1 MKILVCDD
9 ERIRGEKTR
18 TAIAAGT
25 DHETRLLAG
34 DDLTEQ
40 IGSLFDLAASTL
52 KPNSSTASTRSEFE
66 SEEYDIAILDNNLSE
81 LDIRNAR
88 HTAESIAGY
97 VRAFWKIPYIVS
109 LNKNPHVDFDL
120 RYLVG
125 DYQTHADLALND
137 KHLSISALWTG
148 TSVNDE
154 FRPWYWPAME
164 DVVRRRRRQIAFVKK
179 HLDDSILS
187 ALDLPNSATDRLS
200 RHALGALCAEARLVQ
215 RVTFRKFFVAS
226 CRSLPI
232 RRERELL
239 ARSITSKD
247 DPVCDIVCRVVA
259 GELDRWIRRNLL
271 APQDVLVD
279 LPHLLMRMPFL
290 LGAKAR
296 RLQAWND
303 VVAATQPPYGLSTA
317 LYRSHLRDARFRED
331 AWVKSPCFWWTC
343 LKSDRELNSRF
354 ARNRQRWAS
363 AVFCEDLSR
372 FREYRADED
381 GPSEFAAEVEGTW
394 ARRHVEI
401 VGSWSYT
408 PRSRFAK

>member
-9 ERIRGEKTR
+9 KRSKGEKTR
-18 TAIAAGT
+18 KAIAEGT
-25 DHETRLLAG
+25 DRETTLLAG
-34 DDLTEQ
+34 DELAKQ
-40 IGSLFDLAASTL
+40 IASLFDRAASMV
-52 KPNSSTASTRSEFE
+52 KPGSTTSSTRSEFE
-66 SEEYDIAILDNNLSE
+66 SDAYDIAILDNNLSE
-81 LDIRNAR
+81 LHIQGAR

-97 VRAFWKIPYIVS
+97 VRAFGKIPYIVS

-120 RYLVG
+120 RHLVG

-137 KHLSISALWTG
+137 RHLPIAALWTG
-148 TSVNDE
+148 ISANDQ
-154 FRPWYWPAME
+154 FRPWYWPPMQ
-164 DVVRRRRRQIAFVKK
+164 DVAIRRRRQIEFVKR

-187 ALDLPNSATDRLS
+187 ALGVPKTAVDRLS
-200 RHALGALCAEARLVQ
+200 RHALGALSPEARSPS

-239 ARSITSKD
+239 ARSIASKD

-259 GELDRWIRRNLL
+259 GELDRWIRRDLL

-296 RLQAWND
+296 RLQAWNA
-303 VVAATQPPYGLSTA
+303 VVSATAPPYGLSTA
-317 LYRSHLRDARFRED
+317 LYRSHLRDSRFRED
-331 AWVKSPCFWWTC
+331 AWVKSPCFWWTI
-343 LKSDRELNSRF
+343 LKSDRKLGSRF
-354 ARNRQRWAS
+354 VQNRQRWAS

-372 FREYRADED
+372 FREYGAEED

-394 ARRHVEI
+394 ARRHVEV
-401 VGSWSYT
+401 VGSWGYT
-408 PRSRFAK
+408 PKSRFAK

>member
-9 ERIRGEKTR
+9 DPDKGERTQE
-18 TAIAAGT
+18 AIAAGT

-34 DDLTEQ
+34 DELTRE
-40 IGSLFDLAASTL
+40 IRRLFGRAASTL
-52 KPNSSTASTRSEFE
+52 NPDSDSTGTPSEFE
-66 SEEYDIAILDNNLSE
+66 SDEYDIAILDNNLSE
-81 LDIRNAR
+81 LDIQSAR

-97 VRAFWKIPYIVS
+97 IRAFWKIPYLVS

-148 TSVNDE
+148 ISVNGE
-154 FRPWYWPAME
+154 FRPWYWPTLD
-164 DVVRRRRRQIAFVKK
+164 DVVDRRRRQMAFVKD

-187 ALDLPNSATDRLS
+187 ALNLPKSAVDRLS
-200 RHALGALCAEARLVQ
+200 RHAVGGLSPEARLV
-215 RVTFRKFFVAS
+215 RRITFRKFFVAS

-232 RRERELL
+232 RRERERL
-239 ARSITSKD
+239 AGSMTSKD
-247 DPVCDIVCRVVA
+247 DPLCDIVCRVVA

-271 APQDVLVD
+271 GPQDVLVD

-290 LGAKAR
+290 LGANAH

-303 VVAATQPPYGLSTA
+303 VIAATKPPYQLSPS
-317 LYRSHLRDARFRED
+317 LYRSHLRSARFDGD
-331 AWVKSPCFWWTC
+331 AWVNSPCFWWTT
-343 LKSDRELNSRF
+343 LKSSEELNRRF
-354 ARNRQRWAS
+354 AGSRERWAS

-372 FREYRADED
+372 FRECGADED
-381 GPSEFAAEVEGTW
+381 GPSEFAAEIEGAW
-394 ARRHVEI
+394 ARRHVAI
-401 VGSWSYT
+401 VGRWSYT
-408 PRSRFAK
+408 PMSRFAR

>member
-9 ERIRGEKTR
+9 ERSKGEKTR
-18 TAIAAGT
+18 KAIAAGT
-25 DHETRLLAG
+25 DRETRLLAG
-34 DDLTEQ
+34 DELAKH
-40 IGSLFDLAASTL
+40 IASLFDRAATMVKPDSTT
-52 KPNSSTASTRSEFE
+52 PSTQSEFE
-66 SEEYDIAILDNNLSE
+66 SDEYDIAILDNNLSE
-81 LDIRNAR
+81 LHIRGAR

-97 VRAFWKIPYIVS
+97 ARAFGKIPYIVS

-120 RYLVG
+120 RHLVG

-137 KHLSISALWTG
+137 KHLPITALWTG
-148 TSVNDE
+148 ISVNDQ
-154 FRPWYWPAME
+154 FRPWYWPSLQ
-164 DVVRRRRRQIAFVKK
+164 DVAIRRRRQIAFVKK

-187 ALDLPNSATDRLS
+187 ALGLPKSAADRLS
-200 RHALGALCAEARLVQ
+200 LHALGALYPEARSAS
-215 RVTFRKFFVAS
+215 RATFRKFFVAS

-259 GELDRWIRRNLL
+259 GELDRWIRRDLF

-303 VVAATQPPYGLSTA
+303 VVAATEPPYGLSTA

-331 AWVKSPCFWWTC
+331 AWVKSPCFWWTI
-343 LKSDRELNSRF
+343 LKSDRELSSRF

-372 FREYRADED
+372 FKEYGADED

-408 PRSRFAK
+408 PKSRFAK

>member
-9 ERIRGEKTR
+9 ERTRGEKTCQ
-18 TAIAAGT
+18 AITTGA

-34 DDLTEQ
+34 DELTKE
-40 IGSLFDLAASTL
+40 IRRLFERAATTL
-52 KPNSSTASTRSEFE
+52 SSNSDASSNRSEFD
-66 SEEYDIAILDNNLSE
+66 SEEYDVAILDNNLSE
-81 LDIRNAR
+81 LDIRSAR

-120 RYLVG
+120 RYLIG

-148 TSVNDE
+148 ISVNDQ
-154 FRPWYWPAME
+154 FRPWYWPAIE
-164 DVVRRRRRQIAFVKK
+164 DVVHRRRLQIAFVKE

-187 ALDLPNSATDRLS
+187 TLGLPKSATDRLS
-200 RHALGALCAEARLVQ
+200 RHALGSLCPEARLVR

-232 RRERELL
+232 REERKRL
-239 ARSITSKD
+239 AKSITSKD
-247 DPVCDIVCRVVA
+247 DPLCDIACRVVA
-259 GELDRWIRRNLL
+259 AELDRWIRRNLL
-271 APQDVLVD
+271 GPQDVLVD

-290 LGAKAR
+290 LGANAR

-303 VVAATQPPYGLSTA
+303 VVAAIEPPYGLSKA
-317 LYRSHLRDARFRED
+317 LYRGHLKDARFGED
-331 AWVKSPCFWWTC
+331 AWVKSPCFWWTI
-343 LKSDRELNSRF
+343 LKSNGELNRRF
-354 ARNRQRWAS
+354 AGSRQRWAS

-372 FREYRADED
+372 FRDYQTDDD
-381 GPSEFAAEVEGTW
+381 GPSEFAAEVEGAW
-394 ARRHVEI
+394 ARRHVAI

-408 PRSRFAK
+408 PMSRFAR